1 MSNLCTTLSST
12 TATASSSFIFNVQP
26 HSLPQPL
33 KFYNATRKK
42 HRSRNLLLK
51 MCSSSSVPPND
62 TVVGCGS
69 LSVDFLATVAAYP
82 KPDDKI
88 RTTTLKVQGGGNAGN
103 ALTCLARLG
112 LNTRIIS
119 KIADDSQGRG
129 ILDEL
134 RADGVDTS
142 FLVVSEEGTSPFT
155 YIIVDN
161 KTKTRTCIHTPGY
174 PPMIPQDL
182 SESSLL
188 SALDGASIVYFD
200 GRLYETAL
208 VVAHEAARKNIPI
221 LIDAERPREG
231 LDDLLKLAD
240 YVVCSAKFPKAW
252 TEASTVPQA
261 LVSILLRLPNVKFV
275 TVTLGKDGCLM
286 LERSVNASPSIEE
299 VDVDNL
305 LKSLELRKDK
315 SASIPTC
322 ISSSVAKLKAE
333 GIGTVT
339 GKLYIGT
346 AESIPPSE
354 LIDTTGAGDAFI
366 GAVIYAICSKFSPE
380 KMLAFA
386 ANVVCAKCKD
396 LGARSG
402 LPYRADS
409 RLASFIQ

>member
-1 MSNLCTTLSST
+1 MSNLCTLPN
-12 TATASSSFIFNVQP
+12 ASSSTFIFNVHA
-26 HSLPQPL
+26 HSPL
-33 KFYNATRKK
+33 LNFYN
-42 HRSRNLLLK
+42 
-51 MCSSSSVPPND
+51 
-62 TVVGCGS
+62 VGCGAV
-69 LSVDFLATVAAYP
+69 SVDFLATVAAYP

-88 RTTTLKVQGGGNAGN
+88 RSTSLKVQGGGNTGN
-103 ALTCLARLG
+103 ASTCLARLG
-112 LNTRIIS
+112 LNPRVIS
-119 KIADDSQGRG
+119 KVADDSQGRG

-134 RADGVDTS
+134 QADGVDTS
-142 FLVVSEEGTSPFT
+142 FIVVSEEGTSPFT

-161 KTKTRTCIHTPGY
+161 ETKTRTCIHTPGY
-174 PPMIPQDL
+174 PPMIPDDL

-188 SALDGASIVYFD
+188 SAMDGASIAYFD
-200 GRLYETAL
+200 GRLHETAI
-208 VVAHEAARKNIPI
+208 VVAHEAARRNIPI

-261 LVSILLRLPNVKFV
+261 LVSMLLRLPNIKFV
-275 TVTLGKDGCLM
+275 IVTLGKDGCIM
-286 LERSVNASPSIEE
+286 LERSVDGPSMEE
-299 VDVDNL
+299 VDVDSL
-305 LKSLELRKDK
+305 LESLELRKNK
-315 SASIPTC
+315 SVSIPTC

-333 GIGTVT
+333 GIGTVS
-339 GKLYIGT
+339 GKLYVGT

-380 KMLAFA
+380 TMLSFA
-386 ANVVCAKCKD
+386 ANVAGAKCRD

-402 LPYRADS
+402 LPYRADP

>member
-1 MSNLCTTLSST
+1 MTNLCTTLSSSCSNT
-12 TATASSSFIFNVQP
+12 SPFIFSV
-26 HSLPQPL
+26 QPL
-33 KFYNATRKK
+33 KLYNATRKK
-42 HRSRNLLLK
+42 HRSRNFMLK
-51 MCSSSSVPPND
+51 MCSSIPQNA

-161 KTKTRTCIHTPGY
+161 ETKTRTCIHTPGY

-182 SESSLL
+182 SESSLV
-188 SALDGASIVYFD
+188 SALDGASIAYFD

-286 LERSVNASPSIEE
+286 LERSVNASPSVED

-380 KMLAFA
+380 KMLPFA
-386 ANVVCAKCKD
+386 ANVAGAKCRD

-402 LPYRADS
+402 LPYGARF
-409 RLASFIQ
+409 ASFIR

>member
-1 MSNLCTTLSST
+1 MSNLCTSSNT
-12 TATASSSFIFNVQP
+12 TASSTFNFNI
-26 HSLPQPL
+26 QPL
-33 KFYNATRKK
+33 KFNNSTRN
-42 HRSRNLLLK
+42 HRSRNFRVK
-51 MCSSSSVPPND
+51 MCSSIPQNA

-69 LSVDFLATVAAYP
+69 LTVDFLATVAAYP

-88 RTTTLKVQGGGNAGN
+88 RTTTLKVQGGGNAAN

-112 LNTRIIS
+112 LNTRLIS

-129 ILDEL
+129 MLEEL
-134 RADGVDTS
+134 QIDGVDTS
-142 FLVVSEEGTSPFT
+142 FIVVSKEGTSPFT

-161 KTKTRTCIHTPGY
+161 ETKTRTCIHTPGY

-188 SALDGASIVYFD
+188 SVLDGASIVYFD

-208 VVAHEAARKNIPI
+208 VVAREAARKNIPI

-252 TEASTVPQA
+252 TEASTVPRA

-275 TVTLGKDGCLM
+275 AVTLGKDGCIM
-286 LERSVNASPSIEE
+286 LERSVNASPSTEE
-299 VDVDNL
+299 VDVDSL
-305 LKSLELRKDK
+305 LESLELRKDK
-315 SASIPTC
+315 SASVPTC

-346 AESIPPSE
+346 AESVPPSE

-366 GAVIYAICSKFSPE
+366 GAVIYAICSKFSLE
-380 KMLAFA
+380 TMLPFA
-386 ANVVCAKCKD
+386 ANVAGAKCRD

-402 LPYRADS
+402 LPYRADP
-409 RLASFIQ
+409 RLASFIK

>member
-1 MSNLCTTLSST
+1 MTNLCTTLSSSCSNT
-12 TATASSSFIFNVQP
+12 SPFIFSV
-26 HSLPQPL
+26 QPL
-33 KFYNATRKK
+33 KLYNATRKK
-42 HRSRNLLLK
+42 HRSRNFMLK
-51 MCSSSSVPPND
+51 MCSSIPQNA

-161 KTKTRTCIHTPGY
+161 ETKTRTCIHTPGY

-182 SESSLL
+182 SESSLV
-188 SALDGASIVYFD
+188 SALDGASIAYFD

-286 LERSVNASPSIEE
+286 LERSVNASPSVED

-366 GAVIYAICSKFSPE
+366 GAVIYGRCQVQRSRSSKWSSIRCTLCIIYSVDF
-380 KMLAFA
+380 LALSQYKRRD
-386 ANVVCAKCKD
+386 V
-396 LGARSG
+396 
-402 LPYRADS
+402 
-409 RLASFIQ
+409 FIGIFK